1 MVTGEPTLRDR
12 ATRMYRRLIVLE
24 RLFQVAVA
32 RQDDVEFSKDGDDGE
47 RGIAFCEGVRELL
60 GELVQDAK
68 VCTLVPLPMAE
79 WRPGD
84 RPDDERWCPV
94 TEVERREV
102 MQLLSG
108 YEALIASGDAFPRP
122 QDVPAQSVDLAWHRL
137 NVTRFKHEVSFV
149 QAR

>member
-1 MVTGEPTLRDR
+1 MNTGVPALTDR
-12 ATRMYRRLIVLE
+12 AARMYRRLIVLE

-32 RQDDVEFSKDGDDGE
+32 GRDDVESSEDGDDGE

-68 VCTLVPLPMAE
+68 ILTLVPLPMAE

-108 YEALIASGDAFPRP
+108 YEALIASGDALPRP

-137 NVTRFKHEVSFV
+137 NVTRFKHEVRFV
-149 QAR
+149 QNR

>member
-1 MVTGEPTLRDR
+1 MDTGETALRDR
-12 ATRMYRRLIVLE
+12 AARMYRRLIVLE

-32 RQDDVEFSKDGDDGE
+32 CQDEVESSEDGDGGE
-47 RGIAFCEGVRELL
+47 HGIAFCEGVRELL

-68 VCTLVPLPMAE
+68 VLTLVPLPMAE

-108 YEALIASGDAFPRP
+108 YEALIASGDALPRP

-137 NVTRFKHEVSFV
+137 NVTRFKHEVRFV
-149 QAR
+149 QNR

>member
-1 MVTGEPTLRDR
+1 MDTGEPTLRDR

-32 RQDDVEFSKDGDDGE
+32 RQDDGESSKDGDDGE
-47 RGIAFCEGVRELL
+47 RGIAFSEGVRELL

-68 VCTLVPLPMAE
+68 IVTLVPVPMAE

-108 YEALIASGDAFPRP
+108 YEALIASGGALPRP
-122 QDVPAQSVDLAWHRL
+122 RDVPAQSVDLAWHRL

-149 QAR
+149 QNR

>member
-1 MVTGEPTLRDR
+1 MDTGEPTLRDR

-68 VCTLVPLPMAE
+68 TFTSVPLPMAE

-108 YEALIASGDAFPRP
+108 YEALIASGDALPRL
-122 QDVPAQSVDLAWHRL
+122 QDPPAQSVDLAWHRL

-149 QAR
+149 QSR